1 MKKTALL
8 FILLL
13 SFTACKETVTHSTKA
28 TAKEEVIEGEFLYWN
43 NAAVLKTKTDLYGVV
58 IDEKMHELDKNCKP
72 LKKDDYDMIP
82 VTIKGIVKKN
92 PLPKSWAEVI
102 QIKEIISV
110 AKPKEKEN
118 STIQIKNK

>member
-1 MKKTALL
+1 MKKTALF

-13 SFTACKETVTHSTKA
+13 SFTACKEMVTHSTNA

-43 NAAVLKTKTDLYGVV
+43 NAAVLKTKTELYGIV
-58 IDEKMHELDKNCKP
+58 IDEKMHELDKSCKP
-72 LKKDDYDMIP
+72 LKKDEYDMIP

-102 QIKEIISV
+102 EIKEIISV

-118 STIQIKNK
+118 STLQIKNK

>member
-13 SFTACKETVTHSTKA
+13 SFTACKETVTRITNT

-43 NAAVLKTKTDLYGVV
+43 NAAVLKTNTELYGIV
-58 IDEKMHELDKNCKP
+58 IDEKMHELDEICKP
-72 LKKDDYDMIP
+72 LKKDEYDMIP

-92 PLPKSWAEVI
+92 PLPKSWAELI

-110 AKPKEKEN
+110 SKPKEKEN
-118 STIQIKNK
+118 PTLQIKNK